1 MLSKSATSEDKE
13 LAAQV
18 ILTYCKTDK
27 GSSYTISFDGEEV
40 TSSPLESRDDI
51 KPFTIL

>member
-1 MLSKSATSEDKE
+1 MLSKSATEEDKK
-13 LAAQV
+13 LAAQIV
-18 ILTYCKTDK
+18 LTYCKTDK
-27 GSSYTISFDGEEV
+27 QNSYTISFDGEEV